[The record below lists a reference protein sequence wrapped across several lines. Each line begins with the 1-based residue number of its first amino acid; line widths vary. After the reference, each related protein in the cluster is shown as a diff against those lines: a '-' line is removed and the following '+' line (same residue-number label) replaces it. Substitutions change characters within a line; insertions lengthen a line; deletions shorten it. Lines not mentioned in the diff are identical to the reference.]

1 MRTNIDIDEKL
12 MSEAMKLM
20 GTRTKKETVEKA
32 LEAQVAIKVRWTG
45 RVISMNGGVNEAR
58 RRHERLDRFLS
69 KPANHTCSKA

>member
-32 LEAQVAIKVRWTG
+32 LEAQVAIKRQLGMRQLRGKVDWQG
-45 RVISMNGGVNEAR
+45 DLEEWR
-58 RRHERLDRFLS
+58 RE
-69 KPANHTCSKA
+69 